1 MIWSGVRARS
11 PEKARLWNGPVAEYI
26 PSCPVVSLQALLDSR
41 PLPIP
46 PPGLFSYARHA
57 LLYYLRYLAE
67 VRKKP
72 VEGVLLPDYMCHEV
86 ANALRQHGYRAVYY
100 PLADRFEVTV
110 EAIKRACA
118 YSDDADVILACHF
131 YGRMN
136 PAFAE
141 CSKLCREK
149 GISIVED
156 CTHLPFPFLADYQDD
171 DWDARLYS
179 LRKVY
184 PVPYGATIVL
194 REGQERF
201 ARYVQTSAPRR
212 FRQGV
217 GEALHWAVKQV
228 AKKGIMLTRRGYT
241 VPYRDMP
248 DDSLK
253 PYDSAFPGL
262 GSLLSKRN
270 FEEAVSRRR
279 ANYQTYLR
287 WREVF
292 EMYGHILPFDLDR
305 DVPYM
310 FVLFLSEDRDPVAL
324 SKTLMDRS
332 IPAVP
337 GLTLDP
343 CVWEGLPSDHMYRRI
358 LTLPVHQD
366 IREGHINYIAE
377 VLARM

>member
-1 MIWSGVRARS
+1 M
-11 PEKARLWNGPVAEYI
+11 
-26 PSCPVVSLQALLDSR
+26 
-41 PLPIP
+41 
-46 PPGLFSYARHA
+46 
-57 LLYYLRYLAE
+57 
-67 VRKKP
+67 
-72 VEGVLLPDYMCHEV
+72 EG
-86 ANALRQHGYRAVYY
+86 
-100 PLADRFEVTV
+100 
-110 EAIKRACA
+110 IKRAYA
-118 YSDDADVILACHF
+118 DGDEADVILICHF
-131 YGRMN
+131 YGRMS
-136 PAFAE
+136 PAFTE
-141 CSKLCREK
+141 CSKVCREN
-149 GISIVED
+149 GISVVED
-156 CTHLPFPFLADYQDD
+156 CTHLPFPYLADYQYGE
-171 DWDARLYS
+171 WDARLYS

-201 ARYVQTSAPRR
+201 ARYVRSNTPRQ

-228 AKKGIMLTRRGYT
+228 AKKGIQLTRRSYA

-262 GSLLSKRN
+262 GSLLSRRN
-270 FEEAVSRRR
+270 FEKAVSRRR

-324 SKTLMDRS
+324 SKTLMERS

-343 CVWEGLPSDHMYRRI
+343 CVREGLPSDHVYRRI

-366 IREGHINYIAE
+366 ICEGHINYIAE